1 MAEDLWDACVV
12 GAGPVGSTCA
22 WYLARRGLRVLLLD
36 KQRFP
41 RDKLCGDAVTTRA
54 QLHLERMGVL
64 GEVLAAGEGHWAE
77 VGGFVSPSGLD
88 YIADSTAGGARP
100 LVIAIKR
107 IALDVR
113 VARAA
118 ARAGAELVE
127 EAPVARVAFSPAERA
142 WMVHE
147 AGNPG
152 RRWRARVL
160 VVADG
165 ALSRLARALGL
176 VPDAPDAVCSRAY
189 VEAGSADFSADG
201 LVFYPRGLLPGYCA
215 LFREADGDLNFCCY
229 VIPGGSTRL
238 TDLRARHETI
248 VRRDPHVSAA
258 LGSRARLA
266 AMRAAPLRL
275 GGVGRSYAD
284 HLVVVGDAA
293 GHIDPLTG
301 EGIQYGLDAA
311 EMAAETIAEAF
322 AAGDWSAAVL
332 RRYQDR
338 WMDAFGRDFRW
349 SRAMSLAYARYPIFL
364 DAWAAIVRRR
374 GRDFFMDW
382 AAAMTGTRPK
392 RSFLRPGLLLPITR
406 EALRQWW
413 LGPPAAT
420 RAAGGVGG

>member
-1 MAEDLWDACVV
+1 MVRDLWDVCVV

-64 GEVLAAGEGHWAE
+64 GEVLAAGEGRWAE

-88 YIADSTAGGARP
+88 YIADSTTGGGRP

-118 ARAGAELVE
+118 ARAGATLEE

-142 WMVHE
+142 WTIHG
-147 AGNPG
+147 AGAPA
-152 RRWRARVL
+152 RTWRARV
-160 VVADG
+160 VVIADG

-176 VPDAPDAVCSRAY
+176 VPGAPDAVCSRAY
-189 VEAGSADFSADG
+189 VEAGSADFAPDG
-201 LVFYPRGLLPGYCA
+201 VVFYPRALLPGYCA
-215 LFREADGDLNFCCY
+215 LFREADGELNFCCY
-229 VIPGGSTRL
+229 VIPGGPTRL
-238 TDLRARHETI
+238 TDLRARHEDI

-258 LGSRARLA
+258 LGPRARLA
-266 AMRAAPLRL
+266 PMRAAPLRL
-275 GGVGRSYAD
+275 GGVRRSYAD
-284 HLVVVGDAA
+284 HLLVVGDAA

-311 EMAAETIAEAF
+311 EMAAETIGDAF
-322 AAGDWSAAVL
+322 EAGDWSAAVL

-338 WMDAFGRDFRW
+338 WMASFGRDFRW
-349 SRAMSLAYARYPIFL
+349 ARAMALAYARHPIFL

-374 GRDFFMDW
+374 GQAFFMDW
-382 AAAMTGTRPK
+382 AGAMTGNQPK
-392 RSFLRPGLLLPITR
+392 RSFLRPGLLLPVAQ

-413 LGPPAAT
+413 FGPPPAA
-420 RAAGGVGG
+420 RVAGGVAR